1 MFRKLSSGFGT
12 VCITIDAKES
22 LSESNGSNQ
31 TKLNTEEEEVR
42 ICPLTP
48 GQRCRSHGGERRRRK
63 KKEEEEEE
71 EEEDMN
77 SNNKRNKLEVQF

>member
-12 VCITIDAKES
+12 VCITIDGKES

-31 TKLNTEEEEVR
+31 TKLNTEEEVR
-42 ICPLTP
+42 ICPSTP
-48 GQRCRSHGGERRRRK
+48 GKPCRSHTGERRRRK
-63 KKEEEEEE
+63 KKEEEE